1 MKLSKVY
8 SNYSRRSSD
17 ELDLRHGMR
26 MPVTMSPNIV
36 RRESVQDIL
45 QKAAREGFFSESP
58 SLKSSLFQG
67 PTSESSESPDHRH
80 TGRDAG
86 AGKFPL
92 RKSQLADPRS
102 TRAFAAPNGAPP
114 GPKKVLT
121 RLADHPED
129 HLRNPFGKP
138 IPRSYHKTEDPQSH
152 RKTEDPQSLRQTE
165 KPPVAQVRGK
175 HPAGNKLK

>member
-17 ELDLRHGMR
+17 EPSLRHGMR
-26 MPVTMSPNIV
+26 MHVAMSPNIV
-36 RRESVQDIL
+36 CRESVQDIL
-45 QKAAREGFFSESP
+45 RKAARKGFFSESP
-58 SLKSSLFQG
+58 SLKSSLFHG
-67 PTSESSESPDHRH
+67 PTSESSGDPDHRH
-80 TGRDAG
+80 TGRDTG
-86 AGKFPL
+86 VGKFPL

-129 HLRNPFGKP
+129 HLRNTFGHP
-138 IPRSYHKTEDPQSH
+138 IPWSYHKTKDPRSH
-152 RKTEDPQSLRQTE
+152 QKTEDPQSLRQTE
-165 KPPVAQVRGK
+165 RQPVAQERGRLQTGK
-175 HPAGNKLK
+175 